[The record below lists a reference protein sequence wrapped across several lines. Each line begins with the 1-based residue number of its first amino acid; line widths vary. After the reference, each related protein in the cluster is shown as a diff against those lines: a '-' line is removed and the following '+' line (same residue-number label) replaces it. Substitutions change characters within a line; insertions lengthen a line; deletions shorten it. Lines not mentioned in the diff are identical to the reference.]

1 MTHAVQ
7 MTNKPITKPM
17 KETIKRK
24 LDVCLSPELI
34 GNFETN
40 NTIVVIIDIIRA
52 SSTICTAFHYGLEEL
67 VPIAEIKAA
76 LEYKDKGYLTAG
88 ERNGD
93 KLDGFDM
100 GNSPIGFMNP
110 DLKGKK
116 LAITTTNGTK
126 TIKLI
131 TDSLNKSSENE
142 LVVGAF
148 VNYQTLFQ
156 YLKSAEKNILLVC
169 SGWKGDLSIEDTLFA
184 GKLAEDLNRYNVFA
198 HMSDSANHAKLIY
211 ESSKDDIF
219 GFIMD
224 QSMRFKNK
232 ISSLGDDIR
241 YCLKENVTST
251 LPAFVDGKFINMG
264 DKSKNN

>member
-1 MTHAVQ
+1 MT
-7 MTNKPITKPM
+7 T
-17 KETIKRK
+17 EKRK

-34 GNFETN
+34 GNYDTE

-52 SSTICTAFHYGLEEL
+52 SSTICTAFHYGLDEL
-67 VPIAEIKAA
+67 VAVEKIDEA
-76 LEYKDKGYLTAG
+76 LKYKKQGYITAG

-93 KLDGFDM
+93 KLEGFDM
-100 GNSPIGFMNP
+100 GNSPVGFMNP
-110 DLKGKK
+110 DLQGKK
-116 LAITTTNGTK
+116 LAITTTNGTR

-131 TDSLNKSSENE
+131 TDKLNNDVEAE

-148 VNYQTLFQ
+148 VNYQTLFR
-156 YLKSAEKNILLVC
+156 YLKSAKKNILLVC
-169 SGWKGDLSIEDTLFA
+169 SGWKGDLCVEDTVFA
-184 GKLAEDLNRYNVFA
+184 GKLVEDLNCYNMFTHTLDA
-198 HMSDSANHAKLIY
+198 ANHARLIY
-211 ESSKDDIF
+211 NLAKDDLF

-251 LPAFVDGKFINMG
+251 LPTLENGHFINNG
-264 DKSKNN
+264 DKSMNN